1 MPLKVANVAV
11 QGSSLRITTEEGLAG
26 LGPLG
31 EYTHQDF
38 QETSRKL
45 AGYSATAWASLQVPV
60 SLAGSVNCALL
71 DIVGKYTRAPI
82 HHLLGGPTRFKVRV
96 MAKLQT
102 LSDLETAW
110 KQGHRAFSLPI
121 GDPNRSSLTPA
132 QAAVVAAELET
143 FHLLWFNDPCPVAN
157 LEAIRKIAEET
168 VTPLGFT
175 NGSPTEF
182 LKADAVD
189 VVRPAIGRNGIGQ
202 ARKTAALAEVYYVA
216 VAPQATG
223 SALETM
229 ASLHYAAS
237 IPNFFIQE
245 IPLDSQL
252 IVTDGY
258 VALPTTPGI
267 GVAA

>member
-1 MPLKVANVAV
+1 
-11 QGSSLRITTEEGLAG
+11 
-26 LGPLG
+26 
-31 EYTHQDF
+31 
-38 QETSRKL
+38 
-45 AGYSATAWASLQVPV
+45 
-60 SLAGSVNCALL
+60 
-71 DIVGKYTRAPI
+71 
-82 HHLLGGPTRFKVRV
+82 

-121 GDPNRSSLTPA
+121 GDPKTIATRLAAARKQFPDADFVLDGRSSLTPA

-189 VVRPAIGRNGIGQ
+189 VVRPALARNGIGQ

-245 IPLDSQL
+245 VPLDSQL